1 MKNYIL
7 LFSLAAIALL
17 TSCDGRNGVEYIPFQ
32 EREDGRWGL
41 VSTDGKVLFSEEF
54 ERRPTVATCGRFVAE
69 TNDGRYEIYTA
80 EEKSKTIGGRYV
92 DAGYYQDGLI
102 PVAEEGGHVKYLD
115 TDGDEAFTLDKVEGK
130 DVTRASVFS
139 EGLAIF
145 EAGGY
150 YGAVDTKGRV
160 VVKPEYIELQPC
172 RDGKLVG
179 VSKRYEQV
187 SKAGQREK
195 MRASILDSDGKELG
209 TFALKE
215 VASCW
220 GGFVD
225 GVMAAARERGDKHEW
240 GLMDEKG
247 EWVVAPSDRCRHIGS
262 VQGDLF
268 TFSDGEKWG
277 VMNRKGEV
285 VIRAKYDM
293 LYFAADGILA
303 VQDEAYDEKTPWYF
317 IDTDDNRLGRD
328 GYEDVTVFYD
338 GKHAFAKYSERSW
351 IMLGTDGEQA
361 ECEADIYDLAFYAT
375 GNTWVESDYVD
386 ADAIVAQLGITAQG
400 AGAYRVGMTA
410 QGAIAAT
417 RAGGGAPSDS
427 PEDYRYDDDLG
438 YEKPMGKLTATYRTV
453 FPSYIGEDI
462 TETRRESY
470 GYFYYDHEVV
480 TGHRFRTQQSESVS
494 VSLNLSGERLA
505 GKAGKFFDAMK
516 KKVRSLGSVVRE
528 NGGALLVR
536 AGGNTLLAYRK
547 GVEVGCLV
555 LAGNHS
561 DLDISDYATGDEDS
575 SDVAENDT
583 AAVIE
588 DYYGDASD
596 SAATEDSLA
605 AW

>member
-69 TNDGRYEIYTA
+69 TNDGLYEIYTA
-80 EEKSKTIGGRYV
+80 EEKPKTIGGRYV

-338 GKHAFAKYSERSW
+338 GRHAFAKYSERSW

-410 QGAIAAT
+410 KEAIAAT

-505 GKAGKFFDAMK
+505 GKAGQFLDAMK

-536 AGGNTLLAYRK
+536 AGGNTLLAYRR

-555 LAGNHS
+555 MAGNHS
-561 DLDISDYATGDEDS
+561 DLDINDYATGDEDS

-583 AAVIE
+583 ATVIE

-596 SAATEDSLA
+596 SVATEDTVA
-605 AW
+605 TW